1 MTQTRVRQA
10 LDSVRSL
17 YVKEDRLEAKVTLE
31 SVQYHRADNS
41 ASPVLHIDA
50 GPRIEFRTI
59 GADLSRKTLQRNVPV
74 FEEHA
79 VDQDLLVE
87 GARNLRDYF
96 QAKGYFEAEVQFK
109 EQSVVNDKAT
119 IDFLVNT
126 GERHRL
132 VLIQI
137 SGNRYFTTETLRERM
152 FLQTASLLQYRRGRY
167 SGNLLAPR

>member
-1 MTQTRVRQA
+1 MLTGDLKMDQKRVENATKLRRWLINTWKPMTQSRVRQA

-87 GARNLRDYF
+87 DAVLC
-96 QAKGYFEAEVQFK
+96 
-109 EQSVVNDKAT
+109 AT
-119 IDFLVNT
+119 IFRRRV
-126 GERHRL
+126 
-132 VLIQI
+132 I
-137 SGNRYFTTETLRERM
+137 S
-152 FLQTASLLQYRRGRY
+152 
-167 SGNLLAPR
+167 SGGAV